1 MLAAKIPC
9 AAGSAWICSKPEFG
23 VWFDVTVI
31 VIEYRVVDKLRDWMY
46 SVRKMMFV
54 QCLIFGE
61 GKKVIQVL
69 CSSLSGR
76 LLWGY
81 ERPRC

>member
-1 MLAAKIPC
+1 
-9 AAGSAWICSKPEFG
+9 
-23 VWFDVTVI
+23 
-31 VIEYRVVDKLRDWMY
+31 MY